1 MASLKT
7 KEHAHIRIGNAEAA
21 VWGLE
26 QSCPAASIEHGDGYS
41 LLGRRTPAGWF
52 AGLDPHCTAL
62 HARWS
67 GHDACQACTWTM
79 SMWPSS

>member
-7 KEHAHIRIGNAEAA
+7 EEHAHIRIGNAEAA

-41 LLGRRTPAGWF
+41 WAGARRLGGLLDWTRTAR
-52 AGLDPHCTAL
+52 HCMHVGPDMM
-62 HARWS
+62 HARPVP
-67 GHDACQACTWTM
+67 GPCPCGPR
-79 SMWPSS
+79 PS

>member
-7 KEHAHIRIGNAEAA
+7 EEHAHIRIGNAEAA

-41 LLGRRTPAGWF
+41 WAGASRPGGLLDWT
-52 AGLDPHCTAL
+52 LHCTAL

-67 GHDACQACTWTM
+67 CPCGPR
-79 SMWPSS
+79 PS

>member
-7 KEHAHIRIGNAEAA
+7 EEHAHIRIGNAEAA

-52 AGLDPHCTAL
+52 AGLDPAL
-62 HARWS
+62 H
-67 GHDACQACTWTM
+67 GTACTLVV